1 MHEPR
6 ADAVLVREVG
16 LRDGLQMVAQFMPT
30 PDKLAWIRAEHA
42 AGVREIEVTSLV
54 PARLAPQFADAEA
67 VVREA
72 LALPGLCVVALVPN
86 LRGAE
91 RAFELGVHK
100 LDYVVSVSRTH
111 NLRNVRR
118 EREAS
123 LEDLARI
130 VRARDEA
137 GLRGRVRVAAGLSTA
152 LGCSY
157 EGRIAVDEVRRCA
170 AALVEAGADEVAV
183 ADTVGYA
190 DPKLVAE
197 VFTAVQAETGALPLL
212 AHFHDT
218 RGLGLANVKAALDV
232 GVRAFDASLGG
243 IGGCPHAP
251 GATGNVST
259 EDLCFMLDAL
269 GLACGIDLPALLGVR
284 QRLTQWLPGVA
295 LHGAV
300 ARAGLPTGWR
310 PAPQRGPAA
319 TV

>member
-1 MHEPR
+1 MEEPR

-91 RAFELGVHK
+91 RAFEIGVHK

-170 AALVEAGADEVAV
+170 AALAEAGADEVAV

-269 GLACGIDLPALLGVR
+269 GLASGIDLPALLEVR
-284 QRLTQWLPGVA
+284 QRLTQWLPGVS

-310 PAPQRGPAA
+310 PAPQRGPAT